1 MKPRNLIAICL
12 AVCFG
17 ATAALADQ
25 KDPRLEGLFQ
35 LLQQTEDQ
43 QQAQVVQTA
52 IWGIWFEAPSA
63 STGMLLKQGQAAM
76 SGGDYGSALQSF
88 DALVKLEPD
97 FAEGWN
103 RRATLHYL
111 MGNYTLSI
119 ADVEKT
125 LRLEPRHFGAM
136 SGLGLIYDAL
146 GDEEGALAAFQE
158 ALKMNPHMP
167 AIEARA
173 AEIEQTLK
181 SRDI

>member
-1 MKPRNLIAICL
+1 MTLSKAFTLLIACCL
-12 AVCFG
+12 VSA
-17 ATAALADQ
+17 AALADQ
-25 KDPRLEGLFQ
+25 KDPRLDALFKI
-35 LLQQTEDQ
+35 LQQTDNR

-76 SGGDYGSALQSF
+76 SGGDYPSALQTF
-88 DALVKLEPD
+88 DALVELEPE
-97 FAEGWN
+97 FAEAWN

-111 MGNYTLSI
+111 MGNFTASI
-119 ADVEKT
+119 SDVERT

-136 SGLGLIYDAL
+136 SGLGLIYDAM
-146 GDEEGALAAFQE
+146 GDEEAALLAFQK

-167 AIEARA
+167 TVQARA
-173 AEIEQTLK
+173 AEIEQALK